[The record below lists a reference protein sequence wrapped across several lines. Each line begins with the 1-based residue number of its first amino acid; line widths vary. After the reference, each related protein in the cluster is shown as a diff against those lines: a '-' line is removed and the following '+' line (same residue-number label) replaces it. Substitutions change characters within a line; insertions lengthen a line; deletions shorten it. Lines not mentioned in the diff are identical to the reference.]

1 MIIIGCCTEKLFA
14 IFWEKIYKEDM
25 IDNYRYAE
33 EGPDAETRRNATVPF
48 ELRIDVQIGGCMRGK
63 SHTLLIEN

>member
-1 MIIIGCCTEKLFA
+1 
-14 IFWEKIYKEDM
+14 M